1 MRGQR
6 EYFLKTSRLGFGH
19 WTPEDLPL
27 AQALWGDPEVTR
39 FLSLKGIFTE
49 EDIRRRLEREIAL
62 MRDYKVQYW
71 PVFLL
76 ENGDHVGCGGLQPYR
91 LETQIYELGFHLH
104 RAYWGRGMA
113 EEAARAV
120 IRFAFDSLG
129 LETLFAGHHPEN
141 AASRRVLEKLGFQ
154 YAGEDVYPP
163 SGVMEPT
170 YFLRR
175 ITEDMGATKTLLT
188 AE

>member
-1 MRGQR
+1 MSAAR
-6 EYFLKTSRLGFGH
+6 EHFLKTDRLGFGC
-19 WTPEDLPL
+19 WSSEDLPL
-27 AQALWGDPEVTR
+27 ARGLWGDPEVAR
-39 FLSLKGIFTE
+39 FLGGPFTE
-49 EDIRRRLEREIAL
+49 EQIRQRLERHMAL
-62 MRDYKVQYW
+62 LRDYNVQYW
-71 PVFLL
+71 PIFLL
-76 ENGDHVGCGGLQPYR
+76 ETGDHVGCGGLQPYR
-91 LETQIYELGFHLH
+91 MDEGIYELGFHLH

-120 IRFAFDSLG
+120 IRFAFESLE
-129 LETLFAGHHPEN
+129 LKTLFAGHHPEN

-175 ITEDMGATKTLLT
+175 ID
-188 AE
+188 

>member
-1 MRGQR
+1 MSTAR
-6 EYFLKTSRLGFGH
+6 EYFLKTERLGFGH
-19 WTPEDLPL
+19 WSSSDLPL
-27 AQALWGDPEVTR
+27 AQGLWGDPDVAR
-39 FLSLKGIFTE
+39 FLGGPFTE
-49 EDIRRRLEREIAL
+49 QQIRQRLERHMAFL
-62 MRDYKVQYW
+62 RDYKVQYW

-76 ENGDHVGCGGLQPYR
+76 ETGDHVGCGGLQPYR
-91 LETQIYELGFHLH
+91 LDEGIYELGFHLH

-120 IRFAFDSLG
+120 IRFAFESLG
-129 LETLFAGHHPEN
+129 LKTLFAGHHPEN

-163 SGVMEPT
+163 SGMLEPS

-175 ITEDMGATKTLLT
+175 LD
-188 AE
+188 

>member
-1 MRGQR
+1 MSGAR
-6 EYFLKTSRLGFGH
+6 EYFLKTERLGFNY
-19 WTPEDLPL
+19 WTADDLPL
-27 AQALWGDPEVTR
+27 ARQLWGDPDVAR
-39 FLSLKGIFTE
+39 FLGGPFTDE
-49 EDIRRRLEREIAL
+49 QIRQRLDRHLAL
-62 MRDYKVQYW
+62 LRDYNVQYW
-71 PVFLL
+71 PIFLL
-76 ENGDHVGCGGLQPYR
+76 ETGDHVGCGGLQPYR
-91 LETQIYELGFHLH
+91 MEEQIYELGFHLH
-104 RAYWGRGMA
+104 RAYWGRGLA

-120 IRFAFDSLG
+120 IRYAFESLG

-175 ITEDMGATKTLLT
+175 ID
-188 AE
+188 

>member
-1 MRGQR
+1 MGGAR
-6 EYFLKTSRLGFGH
+6 EYFLRTERLGFGH
-19 WTPEDLPL
+19 WSSKDLPL
-27 AQALWGDPEVTR
+27 ARGLWGDPEVAR
-39 FLSLKGIFTE
+39 FLGGPFTE
-49 EDIRRRLEREIAL
+49 EQIRQRLERHMAFL
-62 MRDYKVQYW
+62 RDYKVQYW
-71 PVFLL
+71 PFFLL
-76 ENGDHVGCGGLQPYR
+76 ETGDHVGCGGLQPYR
-91 LETQIYELGFHLH
+91 MDEGIYELGFHLH

-141 AASRRVLEKLGFQ
+141 AASRRVLGKLGFE

-175 ITEDMGATKTLLT
+175 IE
-188 AE
+188 